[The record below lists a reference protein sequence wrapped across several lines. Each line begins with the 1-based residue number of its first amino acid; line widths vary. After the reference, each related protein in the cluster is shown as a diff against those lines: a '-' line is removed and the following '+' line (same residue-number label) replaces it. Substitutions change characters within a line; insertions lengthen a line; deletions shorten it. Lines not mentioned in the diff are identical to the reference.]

1 MLEKEIID
9 LERTVIVGIVPQ
21 RQSEEK
27 LKEYL
32 DELEFLTVTAG
43 GQVNKRFSQKMD
55 QPNPKT
61 FLGTG
66 KMEEINV
73 YTREHNI
80 STVIFDDELSP
91 SQQKNISKILDC
103 KILDRTNL
111 ILDIFAQRAE
121 TSYARTQVELAQC
134 QYLLPRLSGM
144 WTHLERQKGGIG
156 LRGPGETEIET
167 DRRIVR
173 DRIALLKDKIKVIDK
188 QMGVQRGNRGAM
200 VRVAIIGYTNVGKS
214 TLMNVVSKSE
224 VFVEDKLFATLDT
237 TVRKVVI
244 KNLPFLLSDTV
255 GFIRKLPTQLIES
268 FKSTLDEVREAD
280 LLLHVVDISHPEFE
294 HHIESV
300 NKILEDIKA
309 ADKPQ
314 IMVFNKIDAYKHLEI
329 EQDDLMTEKTNRH
342 NTLEEWKSTWMS
354 KLGSDNALFISAT
367 NKENIEEFRE
377 KVYESVRQI
386 HITRFPYNKFL
397 YPDYHEAVDKETA
410 EDEANEI

>member
-1 MLEKEIID
+1 MLEKEVINF
-9 LERTVIVGIVPQ
+9 ERTVIVGIVTQ
-21 RQSEEK
+21 NQSEEK
-27 LKEYL
+27 LNEYL
-32 DELEFLTVTAG
+32 DELEFLTFTAG
-43 GQVNKRFSQKMD
+43 GEVIRRFSQKLER
-55 QPNPKT
+55 PNPKT

-66 KMEEINV
+66 KMDEINLFIK
-73 YTREHNI
+73 ENNI

-173 DRIALLKDKIKVIDK
+173 DRIALLKEKIRTIDK
-188 QMGVQRGNRGAM
+188 QMAVQRSNRGAM
-200 VRVAIIGYTNVGKS
+200 VRVALVGYTNVGKS
-214 TLMNVVSKSE
+214 TLMNVISKSE
-224 VFVEDKLFATLDT
+224 VFVENKLFATLDT

-255 GFIRKLPTQLIES
+255 GFIRKLPTQLVES

-280 LLLHVVDISHPEFE
+280 LLLHVVDISHPDFE
-294 HHIESV
+294 EHINSV
-300 NKILEDIKA
+300 NQILQDIKSN
-309 ADKPQ
+309 DKPT
-314 IMVFNKIDAYKHLEI
+314 IMVFNKIDAYKHLVI
-329 EQDDLMTEKTNRH
+329 EADDLITEKTPKH
-342 NTLEEWKSTWMS
+342 YTLEEWKDTWMS
-354 KLGSDNALFISAT
+354 NVGEKNALFISAT
-367 NKENIEEFRE
+367 NKENFEEFRE
-377 KVYESVRQI
+377 KVYEAVREI

-397 YPDYHEAVDKETA
+397 YPDYKDVIEE
-410 EDEANEI
+410 